1 MAREKKITVKALLNQ
16 EVKGRRDSPL
26 EALKYPLYLEVTY
39 DRKYTKFP
47 FGDNWFSLSSL
58 DKIKSDKNVKGALKA
73 VEKIIRL
80 EISRDPNFKVT
91 GVSKTIKSY
100 LSPFQM
106 CLLMLLI
113 RHIGMEVEEKLP
125 SAKFKAWLNLEPAQK
140 ITAGFDLLGENA
152 GFLIN
157 DLLATYQLLTLMEF
171 RENIVTWL
179 IYTTKL
185 EKVTAVEKALN
196 GLENSE
202 PPYEKYGG
210 VKPSAKKM
218 SAVQLVTA
226 LDKMA
231 LLVTDNQI
239 SISINYLQY

>member
-26 EALKYPLYLEVTY
+26 ESLKYPLYLEVTY

-47 FGDNWFSLSSL
+47 FGDNWFPLSSV
-58 DKIKSDKNVKGALKA
+58 DKIKSDKNIKGALNA

-80 EISRDPNFKVT
+80 EISRDLNFKVT
-91 GVSKTIKSY
+91 GVAKTIKSY

-125 SAKFKAWLNLEPAQK
+125 SSKFKAWQNLEPAQK
-140 ITAGFDLLGENA
+140 ITDGLDLLGKDA
-152 GFLIN
+152 DFLVN
-157 DLLATYQLLTLMEF
+157 DLLATYQLLTLMAF
-171 RENIVTWL
+171 QGNIVTWL
-179 IYTTKL
+179 IYTTEL
-185 EKVTAVEKALN
+185 EKVATVEKVLK
-196 GLENSE
+196 GLESSK
-202 PPYEKYGG
+202 PPYNEYGG
-210 VKPSAKKM
+210 IKPAAKKM
-218 SAVQLVTA
+218 SAVQLATA

-231 LLVTDNQI
+231 LLVADNQI
-239 SISINYLQY
+239 SISINYFQI